1 MRAGVFTGIAFT
13 GISRVR
19 DVIRRRSGL
28 LYPTYR
34 GAPAEFHP
42 ASRRNVFLPLRRA
55 PSGRPAP
62 AAMRPG
68 RRSPMNLAAPGG
80 TSC

>member
-1 MRAGVFTGIAFT
+1 MRAGVFT

-28 LYPTYR
+28 LYLTYR

-55 PSGRPAP
+55 ASGRPA
-62 AAMRPG
+62 G
-68 RRSPMNLAAPGG
+68 
-80 TSC
+80 